1 MAAAAVAAAVQSISA
16 APPVAAVEAPDGII
30 ECRHRASGELSDK
43 VEPKPGASAG
53 LFLPLAIAPVAAL
66 PGESQPGP

>member
-30 ECRHRASGELSDK
+30 ECRHRASGE
-43 VEPKPGASAG
+43 
-53 LFLPLAIAPVAAL
+53 
-66 PGESQPGP
+66 